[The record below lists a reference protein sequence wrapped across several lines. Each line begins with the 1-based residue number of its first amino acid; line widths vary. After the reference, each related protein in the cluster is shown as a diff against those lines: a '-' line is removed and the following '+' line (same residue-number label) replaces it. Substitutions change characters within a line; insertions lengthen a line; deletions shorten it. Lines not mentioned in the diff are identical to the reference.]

1 MVTASLQARSAMAAG
16 LLKPFWLCE
25 GLSAADLE
33 RLAHAASFRSMD
45 RGEVL
50 INYGGDVRHVYCV
63 LSGLVK
69 LLVKTGRRKERIFEL
84 VGTGQTFGEGLIAVG
99 RPSAGRAVA
108 IEEGRLLLVPS
119 SVLIDLLDGAP
130 GLAMRWLRRVGG
142 RIGHLLAEL
151 EADTGQSAAQR
162 IIRWLIAKVG
172 GQAGET
178 RIRLDFSKATLA
190 ASLNTTPETFSR
202 VLRHLREQGVLR
214 VEGQA
219 IVVPSPARLRYLQPC
234 VFCGKP
240 SSGTGLGAPPSPL
253 DWERLAAS
261 RSECEVPHWFGT
273 CDCDVPHWC
282 GGTGR
287 LTGEAL
293 APRVPALSAGQVPT
307 DDADRDNG

>member
-1 MVTASLQARSAMAAG
+1 MVTVSLQARSAMAAR
-16 LLKPFWLCE
+16 LLKPFWLCD
-25 GLSAADLE
+25 GLSPADLA
-33 RLAHAASFRSMD
+33 RLAQAASFRSMD
-45 RGEVL
+45 RGEVC
-50 INYGGDVRHVYCV
+50 IDYGDDVRHVYCV

-84 VGTGQTFGEGLIAVG
+84 VATGQTFGEGLIAVG
-99 RPSAGRAVA
+99 RPSAGCAVA

-119 SVLIDLLDGAP
+119 SLLIELLDGAP
-130 GLAMRWLRRVGG
+130 GLALRWLRRVGG
-142 RIGHLLAEL
+142 RVGHLLAEL

-162 IIRWLIAKVG
+162 IICWLIAKIG
-172 GQAGET
+172 GQSSET
-178 RIRLDFSKATLA
+178 RIRLDISKATLA

-214 VEGQA
+214 VEGQQ
-219 IVVPSPARLRYLQPC
+219 IVVPSPARLRYLQPR
-234 VFCGKP
+234 VFCGKRRPVPGLEVLP
-240 SSGTGLGAPPSPL
+240 SLL
-253 DWERLAAS
+253 DWGRLAAS
-261 RSECEVPHWFGT
+261 RSECEVPHWFGD